1 MKLQKSF
8 KLEEYLKNPE
18 RNIETRDGR
27 KVRIICTDANHCS
40 NDECGAN
47 GNGWVNIIAIVDN
60 YNSDIKFSTRN
71 HIEYYYDNGV
81 CWEGSS
87 ESDIVFCDEV
97 PDLTEFDKAVQTAS
111 WLEIGIDD
119 YDAIKANADHLRNL
133 LKEEMKDDIR
143 KEVREEII
151 KEYPHWV
158 KTDLS
163 GFGNQRYTVQRGG
176 NTLYDCVAGE
186 ELPLDKIKNLPK

>member
-1 MKLQKSF
+1 MKLKRPF
-8 KLEEYLKNPE
+8 NLKDYLENPE
-18 RNIETRDGR
+18 RSIETRDGR
-27 KVRIICTDANHCS
+27 KVRIICTDAHHCGY
-40 NDECGAN
+40 DVGM
-47 GNGWVNIIAIVDN
+47 VNIVAIVNDS
-60 YNSDIKFSTRN
+60 SDIRLSNRN
-71 HIEYYYDNGV
+71 HVEYYCDDGV
-81 CWEGSS
+81 CCEGSS

-111 WLEIGIDD
+111 WLEIDIDD
-119 YDAIKANADHLRNL
+119 YDTIKANADHLRNL

-143 KEVREEII
+143 KEVEEEII